1 MKIYCVQGGDVAQ
14 EGGDAAQEGGDAH
27 NGGDLELKKK
37 MANKMPKD
45 NNLGLLQNRG
55 KKYRVPAQ
63 TEPAKK

>member
-37 MANKMPKD
+37 MANKIFRYLARCEET
-45 NNLGLLQNRG
+45 NC
-55 KKYRVPAQ
+55 V
-63 TEPAKK
+63 